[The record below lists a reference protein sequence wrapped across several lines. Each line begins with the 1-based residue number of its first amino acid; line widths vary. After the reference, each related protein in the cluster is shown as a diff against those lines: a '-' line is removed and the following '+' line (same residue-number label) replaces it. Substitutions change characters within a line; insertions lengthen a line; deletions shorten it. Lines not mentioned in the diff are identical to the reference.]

1 MVTDLLQILVS
12 GLTVGSAIALV
23 AFGYSLVFATTRIV
37 NFAQGSMLA
46 VGGFSIFVFW
56 DDAHLGLPFP
66 IAFALAVVFMAAVG
80 AVVEVLAIRPLGRFD
95 PTVNVG
101 WILTTFS
108 AGIML
113 IELVRLTVGNASR
126 PMPAPLGSLFGWE
139 RSVVSNVAIGASDL
153 ALVSVAVVVM
163 AGFEFLQVRTMMG
176 RALRAVAQDRS
187 AASLMGINTGA
198 MVTFA
203 FALAG
208 ALGALAAGFIAP
220 RFGGVQFQGSIALGL
235 TAFVATVLGGLGST
249 RGAMLGGYLIGFAN
263 AIVATIPWLGAR
275 WQDAVIF
282 AMFLGILVVRPNGIF
297 GEARVEKV

>member
-1 MVTDLLQILVS
+1 MVTDLLQIFVS
-12 GLTVGSAIALV
+12 GITVGSAIALV

-46 VGGFSIFVFW
+46 VGGFVTFAFW
-56 DDAHLGLPFP
+56 DDGHLGLPFLL
-66 IAFALAVVFMAAVG
+66 ALLLGVVFMAGVG
-80 AVVEVLAIRPLGRFD
+80 VLIEVLAIRPLGGFD
-95 PTVNVG
+95 PSANVG

-108 AGIML
+108 AGIMSV
-113 IELVRLTVGNASR
+113 ELVRITIGNASR
-126 PMPAPLGSLFGWE
+126 GLPEPVGSLLGWE
-139 RSVVSNVAIGASDL
+139 RSVVSNVAIGASDV
-153 ALVSVAVVVM
+153 ALVLVAIVVM
-163 AGFEFLQVRTMMG
+163 VGFELLQVRTRLG
-176 RALRAVAQDRS
+176 RALRAVSQDRP
-187 AASLMGINTGA
+187 AAALMGINTGA

-208 ALGALAAGFIAP
+208 ALAAVAAVFIAP

-263 AIVATIPWLGAR
+263 AIIATVPWLGAR
-275 WQDAVIF
+275 WQDTVIF
-282 AMFLGILVVRPNGIF
+282 VLFLGVLVIRPNGIF

>member
-1 MVTDLLQILVS
+1 MVTDLLQIFVS
-12 GLTVGSAIALV
+12 GITVGSAIALV

-46 VGGFSIFVFW
+46 VGGFIIFTFW
-56 DDAHLGLPFP
+56 DHEHLGLPFLL
-66 IAFALAVVFMAAVG
+66 AFALAVAFMAVLG
-80 AVVEVLAIRPLGRFD
+80 AVIEVMAIRPLGRFD
-95 PTVNVG
+95 PAVNVG

-108 AGIML
+108 SGIVS
-113 IELVRLTVGNASR
+113 IELIRLTVGNRSR

-139 RSVVSNVAIGASDL
+139 RSVVSNVSIAASDI
-153 ALVSVAVVVM
+153 ALVAVAIAVM
-163 AGFEFLQVRTMMG
+163 VGFEYLQVRTMLG

-187 AASLMGINTGA
+187 AAALMGINTGA

-208 ALGALAAGFIAP
+208 ALAALAAGFIAP

-282 AMFLGILVVRPNGIF
+282 VLFLAVLIVRPNGIF
-297 GEARVEKV
+297 GEARVEKL